1 MSIGQKLILK
11 QFKEKKNI
19 YIYTENNKSVHQ
31 SIINI
36 KIVKVKVKSIN
47 PIELFKPHIEKM
59 CN

>member
-11 QFKEKKNI
+11 QFKEKKI

-36 KIVKVKVKSIN
+36 KIVQVKVKTIN